1 MIYYSECYVFIV
13 VVTHK
18 ILLPFTGTLNTL
30 VKCYIVYIFYLF
42 IQGKS
47 QNTTSNHLGSW
58 KLLVPQTWFFHGNTI
73 LI

>member
-47 QNTTSNHLGSW
+47 QNTTSNHLGS
-58 KLLVPQTWFFHGNTI
+58 
-73 LI
+73 